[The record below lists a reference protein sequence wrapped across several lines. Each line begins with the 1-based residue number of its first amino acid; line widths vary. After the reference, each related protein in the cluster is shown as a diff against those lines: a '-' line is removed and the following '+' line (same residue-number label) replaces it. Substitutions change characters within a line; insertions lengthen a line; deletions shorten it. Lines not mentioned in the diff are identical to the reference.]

1 MILLDGK
8 KLANKQIGQLRKRAT
23 DLLNKK
29 ITPTLAI
36 ILVGDNP
43 ASKIYVNNKQKLCAE
58 VGVDCEIIKLPTTI
72 TSKALEDEILLLNK
86 DKKTHGIIVQLPLPT
101 KFNANEI
108 TSFVSPS
115 KDVDGLHPLN
125 VGLLALG
132 QGIFVPATAKGVMS
146 LLKEYKISL
155 VEKNIVIVGYGMVA
169 GAPLSMILTRAK
181 ATVTVAQDRTKD
193 LSKILKAADI
203 VISAVG
209 KPGLITGSM
218 VKPGA
223 VVVDIGIT
231 KKGNDWV
238 GDVDAKSVAKKA
250 SYLTPVP
257 GGVGP
262 LTVSALI
269 ENVILAAE
277 LSSRPASSAM
287 RNISGKGA

>member
-8 KLANKQIGQLRKRAT
+8 KLADKQIGQLRKRMT

-29 ITPTLAI
+29 ITPALAI

-43 ASKIYVNNKQKLCAE
+43 ASKVYVNNKQKLCADI
-58 VGVDCEIIKLPTTI
+58 GLDCQIIKMPA
-72 TSKALEDEILLLNK
+72 TSTNKALKDKIILLNR
-86 DKKTHGIIVQLPLPT
+86 DKKIHGIILQLPLPT
-101 KFNANEI
+101 KLNANEI
-108 TSFVSPS
+108 IPFISPS

-125 VGLLALG
+125 IGLLALG
-132 QGIFVPATAKGVMS
+132 EEVFVPATAKGVMS

-193 LSKILKAADI
+193 LSKILKVADVI
-203 VISAVG
+203 ISAVG
-209 KPGLITGSM
+209 KPGLITGPM
-218 VKPGA
+218 VKSGA
-223 VVVDIGIT
+223 VVIDVGIT
-231 KKGNDWV
+231 KKGNAWV
-238 GDVDAKSVAKKA
+238 GDIDTKSVTKKA

-257 GGVGP
+257 GGIGP

-277 LSSRPASSAM
+277 LLGREA
-287 RNISGKGA
+287 